1 MNSNRLPNLRIQPT
15 ALRAAADI
23 QTVGRHKEEHMSNS
37 VSRVKRLWLWLI
49 EARYAWLALGVIAFA
64 LIVSLRPQT
73 PEPVIR
79 LTGLVLQ
86 LLGIGTV
93 IWGISKTRA
102 LFGHPSF
109 SVKVKSWFE
118 RFPLRRKSPVQAT
131 VAAILSDATLN
142 ARGYVMQGPG
152 PNSTV
157 ETRLNALEEN
167 ISSIHE
173 RISSIERV
181 MDEEFRKKDVGTHL
195 TRHLNGLTDADTVRS
210 HNYFWYDPNPEDWPS
225 DTWDDYYSVST
236 GYFKASSLPNDPS
249 WKWGSP
255 WRLPYDWSFSDGQ
268 TFSIGGQAFLVSGPH
283 SGYTAFGKAVQYWKL
298 VNRDK
303 FLYWDGGGDW
313 KQYVHAGDIT
323 LWYDAG
329 NTRLELHS
337 NVLRRSYYKG
347 NLTSHTVQY
356 IRNLTSSNSFPSAH
370 GLVQDATYPQIPD
383 SPLDHQ
389 GKSSHQYDYDRFL
402 RDTIFQA
409 DIVNES
415 NDSQ

>member
-1 MNSNRLPNLRIQPT
+1 
-15 ALRAAADI
+15 
-23 QTVGRHKEEHMSNS
+23 MSNS

-64 LIVSLRPQT
+64 LIVYLRPQT

-181 MDEEFRKKDVGTHL
+181 MGEEFRKK
-195 TRHLNGLTDADTVRS
+195 A
-210 HNYFWYDPNPEDWPS
+210 E
-225 DTWDDYYSVST
+225 
-236 GYFKASSLPNDPS
+236 A
-249 WKWGSP
+249 
-255 WRLPYDWSFSDGQ
+255 
-268 TFSIGGQAFLVSGPH
+268 
-283 SGYTAFGKAVQYWKL
+283 
-298 VNRDK
+298 
-303 FLYWDGGGDW
+303 
-313 KQYVHAGDIT
+313 
-323 LWYDAG
+323 
-329 NTRLELHS
+329 
-337 NVLRRSYYKG
+337 
-347 NLTSHTVQY
+347 
-356 IRNLTSSNSFPSAH
+356 IRNEEQARKTEDNAIRAKLEATGTGGVHISAIGALWLFVGVILSSASVEIAE
-370 GLVQDATYPQIPD
+370 L
-383 SPLDHQ
+383 L
-389 GKSSHQYDYDRFL
+389 K
-402 RDTIFQA
+402 
-409 DIVNES
+409 
-415 NDSQ
+415 